1 MANLPV
7 ADCFGSTKYIKA
19 TGAGTNDDP
28 FVVQHSIGAGVISL
42 TCVKGTCSTSGDNQ
56 LVAAPGAGNEI
67 VPVSWEFWA
76 DEAGPLGMILGSDTV
91 DVAYYTAQSA
101 GQGVAGAIV
110 PGFVL
115 GIGANA
121 ALELNLSE
129 AKDAGYCVRYY
140 VRAV

>member
-1 MANLPV
+1 MANLPI
-7 ADCFGSTKYIKA
+7 ADRFGSTKYIKA
-19 TGAGTNDDP
+19 TGTGNADDP
-28 FVVQHSIGAGVISL
+28 FIVQHSLGAGTIPL
-42 TCVKGTCSTSGDNQ
+42 TSVKGTCNTSGDNQ

-76 DEAGPLGMILGSDTV
+76 DETGPLAMTLGSDTV
-91 DVAYYTAQSA
+91 DVAYYNAQSA

-121 ALELNLSE
+121 ALELNLNS
-129 AKDAGYCVRYY
+129 AKNAGFCVRYY

>member
-1 MANLPV
+1 MANLQV
-7 ADCFGSTKYIKA
+7 ADRFGNTRFIKS
-19 TGAGTNDDP
+19 TGAGTDDDP
-28 FVVQHSIGAGVISL
+28 FIIQHSTGAGVIAL
-42 TCVKGTCSTSGDNQ
+42 TCVKGTCSTSGDNEI
-56 LVAAPGAGNEI
+56 VAAPGAGNEI

-76 DEAGPLGMILGSDTV
+76 DEDGPLSMILGSDTV

-101 GQGVAGAIV
+101 GQGVVGAIV

-121 ALELNLSE
+121 ALELNLSD

-140 VRAV
+140 VRTV